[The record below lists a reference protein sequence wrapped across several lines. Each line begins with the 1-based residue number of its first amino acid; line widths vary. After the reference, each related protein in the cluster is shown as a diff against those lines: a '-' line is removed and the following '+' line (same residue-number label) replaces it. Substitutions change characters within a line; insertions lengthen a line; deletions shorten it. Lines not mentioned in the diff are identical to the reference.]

1 MIVFSIHFLLLKTVK
16 LEYYYL
22 KCIVAFYQVQESF
35 TVKFNVRYKSHNV
48 LVSFAEQSDHQKR
61 DFVGQLDKT

>member
-1 MIVFSIHFLLLKTVK
+1 MRVFSVHFLLLKT
-16 LEYYYL
+16 LESEYYSL
-22 KCIVAFYQVQESF
+22 KCVVAVYQVQQSF
-35 TVKFNVRYKSHNV
+35 TITFNIRYKSHNL